1 MELSYILKL
10 LGGLALFMYGMHM
23 MSNGL
28 EQTAGDKLKSILEK
42 LTKNRFL
49 AILVGTGI
57 TAVIQSSSATTVM
70 VIGFV
75 NSGLMKLHKAV
86 WIIMGA
92 NIGTTITGQLIAL
105 DIKMIAPIF
114 AIIGTFMVTFL
125 KNKKAN
131 HLGDVIAGLGILFIG
146 MDFMG
151 SAMSPLK
158 DNPAFVQL
166 MTTFSNPIYG
176 ILAGAIFTA
185 IIQSSSAS
193 IGILQTL
200 ASQKLIPLQSSAFVL
215 FGQNMGTCVT
225 AFLASLGGNR
235 NAKRTALIHLLFNF
249 IGTFA
254 FLIICLATP
263 FISFVENLTPNSP
276 VAQVA
281 NIHTIFN
288 IATTLLILP
297 FGEKLADITLRLLPI
312 LPEEKTFSTTM
323 VNDISLGASNI
334 AVAELNTYLRQMFQ
348 TTRKSFESIS
358 ATYLLGAKCDVDYI
372 RKNED
377 YINSL
382 NLQISEFMTK
392 LSYLDLQES
401 DQQRCNLIFKLA
413 FDVERIGDHIINLQ
427 EYGVML
433 NHKEILFESSIQKE
447 MEQMKENIEQTYQIL
462 QTETLY
468 QKKTKLEE
476 IEQLEQD
483 MDDMC
488 RLFRKNQIKR
498 LKNEESDPKTTVIY
512 SDLLTNMERIGDHM
526 MNLAQALYNVDV
538 DLQYSK

>member
-225 AFLASLGGNR
+225 AFLAAFGANR
-235 NAKRTALIHLLFNF
+235 NPMRTSLIHLLFNF

-276 VAQVA
+276 IAQVA

-433 NHKEILFESSIQKE
+433 NHKEILFEASIQKE

>member
-10 LGGLALFMYGMHM
+10 LVGLALFMYGMHM

-433 NHKEILFESSIQKE
+433 NHKEILFEASIQKE
-447 MEQMKENIEQTYQIL
+447 MEQMKKNIEQTYQIL
-462 QTETLY
+462 QTEPLY
-468 QKKTKLEE
+468 QKKAKLEE

>member
-433 NHKEILFESSIQKE
+433 NHKEILFEASIQKE
-447 MEQMKENIEQTYQIL
+447 MEQMKKNIEQTYQIL

-468 QKKTKLEE
+468 QKKAKLEE

>member
-276 VAQVA
+276 IAQVA

-433 NHKEILFESSIQKE
+433 NHKEILFEASIQKE